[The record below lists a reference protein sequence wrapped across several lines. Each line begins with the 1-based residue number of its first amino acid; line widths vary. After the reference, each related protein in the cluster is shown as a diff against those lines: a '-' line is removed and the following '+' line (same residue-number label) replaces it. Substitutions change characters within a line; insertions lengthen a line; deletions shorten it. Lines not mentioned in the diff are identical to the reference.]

1 MRTVPDT
8 LTHERVAIFADYP
21 NTLDALRRA
30 GRQIDLVAL
39 RDYLAEGRHLI
50 EAFLYVGVH
59 PLPAHAQAD
68 QATLQRL
75 RQHGF
80 LVRTKPAQ
88 LLPNGQ
94 PHCAFDLELALDV
107 QEFVART
114 RPDIVVIVTG
124 NGDFTPLVQR
134 LRLQGIRVEVASLPD
149 SIPAALLGM
158 ANGFVDLTQ
167 IGAAV
172 DNLPIPGLSRVEGPG
187 LDEAPQAPIAQEA
200 PLPEFD
206 DFELEAAAPALA

>member
-21 NTLDALRRA
+21 NTLAALRRA

-50 EAFLYVGVH
+50 EAFLYVGSH
-59 PLPAHAQAD
+59 PLPEQAQAD
-68 QATLQRL
+68 QAALHRL

-80 LVRTKPAQ
+80 LIRTKPAH

-94 PHCAFDLELALDV
+94 LHCTFDLELALDV

-124 NGDFTPLVQR
+124 SGDFTPLVQR
-134 LRLQGIRVEVASLPD
+134 LRLQGIRVEVASLPG
-149 SIPAALLGM
+149 SIPAALHGM
-158 ANGFVDLTQ
+158 ANGFVDLAQ
-167 IGAAV
+167 IGTAV
-172 DNLPIPGLSRVEGPG
+172 DNLPIPDLSRDDGPEPP
-187 LDEAPQAPIAQEA
+187 LAEEA
-200 PLPEFD
+200 PLPELD
-206 DFELEAAAPALA
+206 DFELETPVPVLA